1 PAALQSKKRASSKA
15 VATFFAPSLSAWGAG
30 MAMGRGRKLAPEI
43 SMIGAWASAPNG
55 QARRQRTRVRIT
67 RAPRGSGAELQ
78 HHSVLLQ
85 RITEMGGGGR
95 DRGSGLNAAKAPG
108 AEEAVPGARA
118 SRARTSWPGGE
129 AEVAGGTGEP
139 GPIQL
144 SGGGDEDRHLGHQA
158 DPLRVGNGLGDV
170 VEAFDLCLE
179 PGVVRLALRLGGI
192 ALRVAFRRSGQ
203 LGGLLELV

>member
-1 PAALQSKKRASSKA
+1 GPGGTRWASRAEGGGEAVKPCWGAAGELLRSSPWKMAAALQSKKKASSKA
-15 VATFFAPSLSAWGAG
+15 VARFFAPSLSGWGTG

-85 RITEMGGGGR
+85 RITEMGRRRRERCSALHRGE
-95 DRGSGLNAAKAPG
+95 DRGV
-108 AEEAVPGARA
+108 EEVVAR
-118 SRARTSWPGGE
+118 
-129 AEVAGGTGEP
+129 GTGEP

-158 DPLRVGNGLGDV
+158 DPLTVGDGL
-170 VEAFDLCLE
+170 
-179 PGVVRLALRLGGI
+179 R
-192 ALRVAFRRSGQ
+192 
-203 LGGLLELV
+203 